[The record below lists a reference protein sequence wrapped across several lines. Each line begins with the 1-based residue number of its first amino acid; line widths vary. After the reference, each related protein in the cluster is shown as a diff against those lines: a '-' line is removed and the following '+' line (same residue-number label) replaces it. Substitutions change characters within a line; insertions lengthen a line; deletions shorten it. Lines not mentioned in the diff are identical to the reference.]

1 MFVRSYLRA
10 STDEQD
16 ASRARAVVEEFAASQ
31 GHSIACEY
39 LENAS
44 GAKADRLELLR
55 LLKDAKPG
63 DVLLVES
70 IDRLSRLPADDW
82 TRLKGAI
89 DAKGLR
95 IVALDLPT
103 SHQGLRDTTGD
114 DFTARM
120 IGAVNGMMIEMM
132 AAIARKDYEQRRE
145 RQAQGIA
152 KAQEAGVYRGR
163 PEDKALRKRVREL
176 LKAGIGIRATARHA
190 QCSPTTV
197 MRIRDADAGGAA

>member
-16 ASRARAVVEEFAASQ
+16 ASRARAVVEAFAADH
-31 GHSIACEY
+31 GCKIACEY
-39 LENAS
+39 MENAS
-44 GAKADRLELLR
+44 GAKADRPELLR

-82 TRLKGAI
+82 QRLKGAI

-163 PEDKALRKRVREL
+163 PVDKALGKRVREL
-176 LKAGIGIRATARHA
+176 LKAGLGVRATARHA

-197 MRIRDADAGGAA
+197 MRIRDADAAGSS

>member
-1 MFVRSYLRA
+1 MFIRAYLRA

-16 ASRARAVVEEFAASQ
+16 ATRARTALEQFATEH
-31 GHSIACEY
+31 GRSIACEY

-44 GAKADRLELLR
+44 GAKTDRPELLR
-55 LLKDAKPG
+55 LLKDAKKG

-82 TRLKGAI
+82 NKLKAAI

-103 SHQGLRDTTGD
+103 SHQGMKDTKGD
-114 DFTARM
+114 EFTDRM
-120 IGAVNGMMIEMM
+120 LAAINGMMIEMM

-152 KAQEAGVYRGR
+152 KAKAEGAYKGR
-163 PEDKALRKRVREL
+163 PVDEDLHKRVREL
-176 LKAGIGIRATARHA
+176 LAAGLGIRATARHA
-190 QCSPTTV
+190 GCSTTTV
-197 MRIRDADAGGAA
+197 LKIRDQL

>member
-10 STDEQD
+10 STTEQD
-16 ASRARAVVEEFAASQ
+16 ASRARAVVEAFAADH
-31 GHSIACEY
+31 GRKIACEY
-39 LENAS
+39 MENAS
-44 GAKADRLELLR
+44 GAKADRPELLR

-82 TRLKGAI
+82 QRLKGAI

-103 SHQGLRDTTGD
+103 SHQGMTDTTGD

-152 KAQEAGVYRGR
+152 KAQEAGAYAGR
-163 PEDKALRKRVREL
+163 PVDKELRKRVREL
-176 LKAGIGIRATARHA
+176 LKAGMGVRATARHA

-197 MRIRDADAGGAA
+197 MRIRDEDAA

>member
-1 MFVRSYLRA
+1 MFIRAYLRA

-16 ASRARAVVEEFAASQ
+16 AGRARSSLEKFASD
-31 GHSIACEY
+31 HNKVIACEY

-44 GAKADRLELLR
+44 GAAADRPELLR
-55 LLKDAKPG
+55 LLKDARKG

-82 TRLKGAI
+82 AKLKRAI

-103 SHQGLRDTTGD
+103 SHQGMRDTKGD
-114 DFTARM
+114 EFTDRM
-120 IGAVNGMMIEMM
+120 LAAINSMLVEMM

-145 RQAQGIA
+145 RQAQGIQKA
-152 KAQEAGVYRGR
+152 KAEGKYQGR
-163 PEDKALRKRVREL
+163 PVDEELHKRVKEL
-176 LKAGIGIRATARHA
+176 LGAGLGIRATARHA
-190 QCSPTTV
+190 NCSTTTV
-197 MRIRDADAGGAA
+197 LRIRDAAA